1 MTITK
6 FGHSCLL
13 IEQNGTR
20 ILTDPGVWTS
30 QQNDLTAVD
39 IIIITHQHP
48 DHFSINSVK
57 ALIANNPRA
66 QIITNSRVGELLKTE
81 GIAFQILEN
90 TQTNEINGITIEA
103 IGNDHAVLHSS
114 IPCIQNTGYLIADRL
129 FFPGDSYT
137 IPSHPV
143 ELLALPVAGP
153 WLKLQDCIDYALAV
167 KPNVCF
173 PIHDGIL
180 KSPGGAHL
188 IPPQV
193 LEPAGIKFQILEI
206 DKEYEF

>member
-30 QQNDLTAVD
+30 QQNDLTDVD

-66 QIITNSRVGELLKTE
+66 QIITNSSVGELLKTE

-90 TQTNEINGITIEA
+90 T
-103 IGNDHAVLHSS
+103 
-114 IPCIQNTGYLIADRL
+114 
-129 FFPGDSYT
+129 
-137 IPSHPV
+137 
-143 ELLALPVAGP
+143 
-153 WLKLQDCIDYALAV
+153 
-167 KPNVCF
+167 
-173 PIHDGIL
+173 
-180 KSPGGAHL
+180 
-188 IPPQV
+188 
-193 LEPAGIKFQILEI
+193 
-206 DKEYEF
+206 